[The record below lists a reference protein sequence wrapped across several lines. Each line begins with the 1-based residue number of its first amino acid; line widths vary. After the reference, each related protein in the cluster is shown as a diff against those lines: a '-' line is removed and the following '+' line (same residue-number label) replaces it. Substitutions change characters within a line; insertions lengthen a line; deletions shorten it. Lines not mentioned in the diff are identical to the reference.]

1 MKFSEII
8 GLDETKQMLIQAI
21 RQGHIAHAQL
31 FIGNEGSANLAIAL
45 AYATYLNCTQKLDND
60 SCGECPS
67 CRKYDK
73 LLHPDL
79 NFIFPTNTTKKIT
92 KREEALSN
100 GELLKDWRKFVLE
113 NPYRNLTEWAAFI
126 GAENKQCIIP
136 KEESRNIIKALS
148 FKAFEA
154 DYKVM
159 IIWQPEW
166 MHDATA
172 NAILKILEEPPA
184 KTVFILVANQI
195 EKILAT
201 ILSRTQKVVV
211 RAFDDKE
218 IAQYLQ
224 EKEGC
229 SLEKATEVAYLA
241 EGNLQEAI
249 RLIDQVQDDQQ
260 TFFKEWMRECYKGD
274 YQAILKRSEDF
285 KAWGREAQKSLM
297 QYSLGI
303 IREALISKYSPE
315 LSHITPAK
323 QEFVQNFAKIIH
335 ASNAEMLQKELNQAY
350 YHLERSASA
359 NITFVNLSI
368 SIHSTFKSN

>member
-8 GLDETKQMLIQAI
+8 GLDETKQILIQAI
-21 RQGHIAHAQL
+21 QQGHVAHAQI
-31 FIGNEGSANLAIAL
+31 FIGNEGTATLPLAL
-45 AYATYLNCTQKLDND
+45 AYATYLNCTQKLEND

-79 NFIFPTNTTKKIT
+79 NFIFPTNTTKKIS
-92 KREEALSN
+92 KREDALSN
-100 GELLKDWRKFVLE
+100 GELLKEWRKFVLE
-113 NPYRNLTEWAAFI
+113 NPYRNVVEWSAFI

-136 KEESRNIIKALS
+136 KEESRNIVKALS

-154 DYKVM
+154 DFKVM
-159 IIWQPEW
+159 LIWQPEL

-184 KTVFILVANQI
+184 KTVFLLVANQI
-195 EKILAT
+195 EKMLVT

-211 RAFDDKE
+211 RAFDDSE
-218 IAQYLQ
+218 ITQYLQ
-224 EKEGC
+224 EKGGY
-229 SLEKATEVAYLA
+229 SLEKATEAAYLA
-241 EGNLQEAI
+241 EGSLQEAI
-249 RLIDQVQDDQQ
+249 RLIDEVQDDQQ

-285 KAWGREAQKSLM
+285 KGWGREAQKSLM

-303 IREALISKYSPE
+303 VRESLISKYSPNV
-315 LSHITPAK
+315 SHVTPSK
-323 QEFVQNFAKIIH
+323 QEFIQNFGKIIH
-335 ASNAEMLQKELNQAY
+335 ANNAEKLYKDINETY
-350 YHLERSASA
+350 YHLERNASPH
-359 NITFVNLSI
+359 ITFVSLSM
-368 SIHSTFKSN
+368 SIHSIFKNG